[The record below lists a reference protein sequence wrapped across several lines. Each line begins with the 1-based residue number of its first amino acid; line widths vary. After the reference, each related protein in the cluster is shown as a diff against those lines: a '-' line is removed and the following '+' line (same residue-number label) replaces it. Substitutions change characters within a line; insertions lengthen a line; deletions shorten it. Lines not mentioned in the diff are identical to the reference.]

1 MIGQYI
7 PDQQDDDPRKRIAEA
22 ILLAQATPKA
32 GMQKQYIEND
42 PDLYGPR
49 PSAPAAPT
57 APPTAPQG
65 QRPQGQV
72 GMTTLSPE
80 KEAILR
86 AQLRELRPNLPQSA
100 YDDMVAAHKAAKGLR

>member
-49 PSAPAAPT
+49 PSAPAAPSVQPGHGNYST
-57 APPTAPQG
+57 PRNPRATIQMPNGEYVT
-65 QRPQGQV
+65 
-72 GMTTLSPE
+72 PE
-80 KEAILR
+80 QFELLQKR
-86 AQLRELRPNLPQSA
+86 LREREQR
-100 YDDMVAAHKAAKGLR
+100 MKK

>member
-57 APPTAPQG
+57 APQG

-100 YDDMVAAHKAAKGLR
+100 YDDMVSQHKAAKGLR

>member
-49 PSAPAAPT
+49 PSATAAPSVQPGNGNYST
-57 APPTAPQG
+57 PRNPRATIQMPNGEYVT
-65 QRPQGQV
+65 
-72 GMTTLSPE
+72 PE
-80 KEAILR
+80 QFELLQKR
-86 AQLRELRPNLPQSA
+86 LREREQR
-100 YDDMVAAHKAAKGLR
+100 MKK

>member
-49 PSAPAAPT
+49 PSAPAAPSVQPGNGNYST
-57 APPTAPQG
+57 PRNPRATIQMPNGEYVT
-65 QRPQGQV
+65 
-72 GMTTLSPE
+72 PE
-80 KEAILR
+80 QFELQKTR
-86 AQLRELRPNLPQSA
+86 LREREQR
-100 YDDMVAAHKAAKGLR
+100 MKK

>member
-42 PDLYGPR
+42 PNLYGPR
-49 PSAPAAPT
+49 PSATAA
-57 APPTAPQG
+57 PTAPQG

>member
-49 PSAPAAPT
+49 PSAPAAPSVQPGNGNYST
-57 APPTAPQG
+57 PRNPRATIQMPNGEYVT
-65 QRPQGQV
+65 
-72 GMTTLSPE
+72 PE
-80 KEAILR
+80 QFELLQKR
-86 AQLRELRPNLPQSA
+86 LREREQR
-100 YDDMVAAHKAAKGLR
+100 MKK